1 MKQIPNLL
9 TVARLLAA
17 PYILYLL
24 SISEYRTALV
34 WFSIA
39 SATDVLDGYLARR
52 FQAGSKIGALLD
64 PVADKV
70 LLSGSF
76 LTLGLKGIIPLWL
89 MAIVLGRDLLILVF
103 AIVALARKTRREFPP
118 SVWGKASTA
127 AQIAYMLFAVGHE
140 AGITPLLVA
149 TILGWIAATLTLWSG
164 TDYFIKMSRRVS

>member
-9 TVARLLAA
+9 TAARLLAA

-24 SISEYRTALV
+24 WTGEYRTALV

-39 SATDVLDGYLARR
+39 SATDVLDGFLARR
-52 FQAGSKIGALLD
+52 FHAGSKIGALLD

-76 LTLGLKGIIPLWL
+76 LALGLTQVIPFWL
-89 MAIVLGRDLLILVF
+89 MAIVLGRDLLILGF
-103 AIVALARKTRREFPP
+103 AIVALARKLRRDFPP

-127 AQIAYMLFAVGHE
+127 AQIAYVLFAVGHE
-140 AGITPLLVA
+140 AAITPLVVA

-164 TDYFIKMSRRVS
+164 MDYLRRVS

>member
-9 TVARLLAA
+9 TVGRLLAA

-24 SISEYRTALV
+24 WAGEYRTALV

-39 SATDVLDGYLARR
+39 SATDVVDGFLARR
-52 FQAGSKIGALLD
+52 FHAGSKFGALLD

-76 LTLGLKGIIPLWL
+76 LTLGLKGVIPRWM
-89 MAIVLGRDLLILVF
+89 MAIVLGRDLLILAF
-103 AIVALARKTRREFPP
+103 ASVSIARETRRDFPP

-127 AQIAYMLFAVGHE
+127 AQIAYVLFAVGHE
-140 AGITPLLVA
+140 ATITPLIVA
-149 TILGWIAATLTLWSG
+149 TILGWIAVPLTIWSG
-164 TDYFIKMSRRVS
+164 IDYLRRV